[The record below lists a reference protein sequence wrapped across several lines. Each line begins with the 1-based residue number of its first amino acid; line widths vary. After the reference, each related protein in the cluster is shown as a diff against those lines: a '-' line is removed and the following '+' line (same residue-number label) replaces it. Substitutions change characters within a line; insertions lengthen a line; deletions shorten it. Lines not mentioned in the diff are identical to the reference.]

1 MKEVPY
7 DLYCPKVQEK
17 IKERMCPKCGIYF
30 PSKAAKTRHG
40 KAHDLILVPKPYWAE
55 EDYNSD
61 GEEVEETNESVATNT
76 CERIPVI
83 TNMLEFLRYNPRG
96 KNWT

>member
-7 DLYCPKVQEK
+7 DLYCPKVQEQ

-55 EDYNSD
+55 EDNIM
-61 GEEVEETNESVATNT
+61 TNESVATNT
-76 CERIPVI
+76 CDRIPVI
-83 TNMLEFLRYNPRG
+83 TNMLEFLKSPWEELDINIE
-96 KNWT
+96 T